1 MAAHVDTAI
10 FRASNHWNENNR
22 VAFLRLAAL
31 VRSPSVNT
39 AIGPERRTFDFP
51 DLTPYGIWRHTGTLN
66 DVANF
71 AGATH

>member
-39 AIGPERRTFDFP
+39 AIGQSGELSIF
-51 DLTPYGIWRHTGTLN
+51 LTLRHTAFGDIQVLN

-71 AGATH
+71 AGAMH